1 MNATIEKQGN
11 IEVLKIE
18 IPISERRST
27 SGKTMVIASTNGNI
41 PIGINYKDKP
51 VILGLNAYYKP

>member
-1 MNATIEKQGN
+1 MNATIEKEGSV
-11 IEVLKIE
+11 EVLKIT
-18 IPISERRST
+18 IPINERRST

-41 PIGINYKDKP
+41 PISVQYKGKP